1 MTRAISFF
9 MRPAALLAALSLGL
23 ASRPAIAE
31 RKNPPAEKKI
41 EDPFLNGAPL
51 TFEQVLKLA
60 GQDAIP
66 LRRRK
71 EAILNRGID
80 FSLSSDQADRL
91 KSAGASDEI
100 LKALKSKAK
109 PVIASSPPAA
119 PARKEPIGT

>member
-9 MRPAALLAALSLGL
+9 MRPAVLLAALSLGP
-23 ASRPAIAE
+23 APRPAVAE
-31 RKNPPAEKKI
+31 RKSPPTEKKI

-60 GQDAIP
+60 GQEAIP

-80 FSLSSDQADRL
+80 FSLSTAKATRL

-100 LKALKSKAK
+100 LKAVRSKAK
-109 PVIASSPPAA
+109 PVVAASPPAA
-119 PARKEPIGT
+119 PAKK